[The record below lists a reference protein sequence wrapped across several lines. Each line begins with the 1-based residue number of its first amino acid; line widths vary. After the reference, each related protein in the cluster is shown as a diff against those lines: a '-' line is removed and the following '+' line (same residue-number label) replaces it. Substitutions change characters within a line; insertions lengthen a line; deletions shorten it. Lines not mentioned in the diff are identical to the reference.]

1 MIPMKLFGRRWAAPT
16 DSFIWRRAPLIRG
29 TDQIGTSSNRSP
41 SCSGKTA
48 MARRVAAIL
57 QAPHIELD
65 AIHWL
70 TGWQERDDAEFR
82 ELTQAAVAA
91 DRWVVDSSYNV
102 LRDIV

>member
-1 MIPMKLFGRRWAAPT
+1 
-16 DSFIWRRAPLIRG
+16 
-29 TDQIGTSSNRSP
+29 
-41 SCSGKTA
+41 

-91 DRWVVDSSYNV
+91 DRCVVDSSYNV

>member
-1 MIPMKLFGRRWAAPT
+1 MV
-16 DSFIWRRAPLIRG
+16 
-29 TDQIGTSSNRSP
+29 
-41 SCSGKTA
+41 
-48 MARRVAAIL
+48 RRVAAIL

>member
-1 MIPMKLFGRRWAAPT
+1 MVVWLNYSFPVVLWRAYRRT
-16 DSFIWRRAPLIRG
+16 LIR
-29 TDQIGTSSNRSP
+29 S
-41 SCSGKTA
+41 
-48 MARRVAAIL
+48 ARR
-57 QAPHIELD
+57 Q

>member
-1 MIPMKLFGRRWAAPT
+1 
-16 DSFIWRRAPLIRG
+16 
-29 TDQIGTSSNRSP
+29 
-41 SCSGKTA
+41 

-91 DRWVVDSSYNV
+91 DRWVVDRSYNV

>member
-1 MIPMKLFGRRWAAPT
+1 
-16 DSFIWRRAPLIRG
+16 
-29 TDQIGTSSNRSP
+29 
-41 SCSGKTA
+41 

-70 TGWQERDDAEFR
+70 PGWQERDDDEFR

-91 DRWVVDSSYNV
+91 GRWVVDGNYAMV
-102 LRDIV
+102 RDIV

>member
-1 MIPMKLFGRRWAAPT
+1 
-16 DSFIWRRAPLIRG
+16 
-29 TDQIGTSSNRSP
+29 
-41 SCSGKTA
+41 
-48 MARRVAAIL
+48 MARRVAAML